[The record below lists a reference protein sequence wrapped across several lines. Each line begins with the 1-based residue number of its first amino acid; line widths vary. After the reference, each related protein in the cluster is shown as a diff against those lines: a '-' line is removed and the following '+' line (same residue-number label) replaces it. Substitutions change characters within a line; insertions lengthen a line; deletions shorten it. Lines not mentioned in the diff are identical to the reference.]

1 MCPQVNRI
9 QLQLMSNHFRGRE
22 WFWLLF
28 PAWNHVFGVFIN
40 QLPALSPSLPW
51 PFFTPTCWSEPWSA
65 LFMLLCT
72 KLVHWCLFDQHCS
85 TGFISGRV
93 PKLKIDQQCCRI
105 ANVFSRVFF
114 QSFVQNLPLKRW
126 SVNRA
131 RTSRNRPGD
140 TGSKEFFLLM
150 IFTHLDKGQ
159 KFLSAN
165 EAFSA
170 NASAGDLFKGQFFW
184 WSEAKSSD

>member
-1 MCPQVNRI
+1 MNTCFTHCPGWCVHRSTESSCSLCQITSEVGNDFDYFFQPETTFSVFSSISCLR
-9 QLQLMSNHFRGRE
+9 SAPASPD
-22 WFWLLF
+22 LF
-28 PAWNHVFGVFIN
+28 SHRRVGP
-40 QLPALSPSLPW
+40 SPDLH
-51 PFFTPTCWSEPWSA
+51 C
-65 LFMLLCT
+65 LCCYVR

-114 QSFVQNLPLKRW
+114 QSFVPNLPLKRW

-131 RTSRNRPGD
+131 STSRNRPGD

-170 NASAGDLFKGQFFW
+170 NASAGDLFKG
-184 WSEAKSSD
+184 